1 MGGRGYPPE
10 FRQRVLDLLAAGYWG
25 DDRNGGYVAQL
36 GDVARAATVRRALQR
51 VEGKLILVEGS
62 GA

>member
-10 FRQRVLDLLAAGYWG
+10 FRQGLLDLLAAGYWG
-25 DDRNGGYVAQL
+25 DDRNSGYVAHL

-51 VEGKLILVEGS
+51 VEGKLNLVEGS
-62 GA
+62 GV